1 MTREDAIAFLEA
13 MVVETHDTIQL
24 DKEKWEEFKVVA
36 VEALL
41 GEGVDPKY
49 QSAFEQI
56 DAIVSATKG

>member
-1 MTREDAIAFLEA
+1 MTREEALEYLDS
-13 MVVETHDTIQL
+13 MVVETHEYIQL